1 MPTMNVSVTAD
12 IADLVEGEVAT
23 GDYAS
28 ASEVVRDAL
37 RMLRRDRAIEQEKLV
52 ILRREITSA
61 LDQVDGGRLSDRTI
75 MDIAAAVER
84 EEAGEA

>member
-1 MPTMNVSVTAD
+1 MNVSLTAD
-12 IADLVEGEVAT
+12 IVDFVEGELAT

-28 ASEVVRDAL
+28 ASEVVREAL
-37 RMLRRDRAIEQEKLV
+37 RLLRRDKAIAQEKLV

-61 LDQVDGGRLSDRTI
+61 LDQVEDGRLSDRTI

-84 EEAGEA
+84 EEAGEG

>member
-1 MPTMNVSVTAD
+1 VPTMNVSLTAD
-12 IADLVEGEVAT
+12 IADFVEGELAT

>member
-1 MPTMNVSVTAD
+1 VPTMNVSLTTD
-12 IADLVEGEVAT
+12 IADFVEGELAT

>member
-12 IADLVEGEVAT
+12 IADFVEGELAT

>member
-1 MPTMNVSVTAD
+1 MNVSLAAD
-12 IADLVEGEVAT
+12 IVDFVEGELAT

-28 ASEVVRDAL
+28 ASEVVREAL
-37 RMLRRDRAIEQEKLV
+37 RLLRRDKAIAQEKLV

-61 LDQVDGGRLSDRTI
+61 LDQVEDGRLSDRTI

-84 EEAGEA
+84 EEAGEG

>member
-1 MPTMNVSVTAD
+1 MPTMNVSLTAD
-12 IADLVEGEVAT
+12 IVDFVEGELAT

-28 ASEVVRDAL
+28 ASEVVREAL
-37 RMLRRDRAIEQEKLV
+37 RLLRRDKAIAQEKLV

-61 LDQVDGGRLSDRTI
+61 LDQVEDGRLSDRTI

-84 EEAGEA
+84 EEAGEG

>member
-1 MPTMNVSVTAD
+1 MPTMNVSLTAD
-12 IADLVEGEVAT
+12 IADFVEGELAT

>member
-1 MPTMNVSVTAD
+1 VPTMNVSLTAD
-12 IADLVEGEVAT
+12 IVDFVEGELAT

-28 ASEVVRDAL
+28 ASEVVREAL
-37 RMLRRDRAIEQEKLV
+37 RLLRRDKAIAQEKLV

-61 LDQVDGGRLSDRTI
+61 LDQVEDGRLSDRTI

-84 EEAGEA
+84 EEAGEG

>member
-1 MPTMNVSVTAD
+1 MNVSLTAD
-12 IADLVEGEVAT
+12 IADFVEGELAT

-61 LDQVDGGRLSDRTI
+61 LDQADGGRLSDRTI

>member
-1 MPTMNVSVTAD
+1 MNVSLTAD
-12 IADLVEGEVAT
+12 IVDCVEGELAT

-28 ASEVVRDAL
+28 ASEVVREAL
-37 RMLRRDRAIEQEKLV
+37 RLLRRDKAIAQEKLV

-61 LDQVDGGRLSDRTI
+61 LDQVEDGRLSDRTI

-84 EEAGEA
+84 EEAGEG

>member
-1 MPTMNVSVTAD
+1 MNVSLTAD
-12 IADLVEGEVAT
+12 IADFVEGELAT

-61 LDQVDGGRLSDRTI
+61 LDQVDGGRLS
-75 MDIAAAVER
+75 
-84 EEAGEA
+84 

>member
-1 MPTMNVSVTAD
+1 MNVSLTAD
-12 IADLVEGEVAT
+12 IADFVEGELAT